1 MVCTSTPPACHP
13 VVTGATHPESSHLTR
28 HGSVMVSTHPHI
40 RFALMSALHSKRLAY
55 LTTMYVKAN
64 LRVLHLICTF
74 SIQRLVL
81 EDLLDAHDV
90 DDLTSAAS
98 TLSHQIKTMSR
109 IYKEQRAY
117 FDQML
122 TTFDDA
128 GERAAFKFSLCRR
141 QREQRSVVA
150 YDVHVCV
157 CARVGACIIYAQ
169 SVCVCWCC

>member
-1 MVCTSTPPACHP
+1 MHQHATSMPPGWNWCNPLRIESPDSPWQCH
-13 VVTGATHPESSHLTR
+13 GFHASSHTLR
-28 HGSVMVSTHPHI
+28 IDECSP
-40 RFALMSALHSKRLAY
+40 LKRLAY

-141 QREQRSVVA
+141 QREQRSVVV

-169 SVCVCWCC
+169 CVCVCWGC